1 MTPKSILVL
10 VDGGPLSDSTLE
22 TGLAVASLFGAQVQ
36 ALHVQADPAT
46 LVPTVGEGMSGA
58 MVEQVMDAMSK
69 AVDQRSERA
78 KAAYEK
84 IAARG
89 GAKIAW
95 RLESGPEPVVLA
107 AAGRLSDLIV
117 LGRPDK
123 SMDGQTA
130 ASLDAALF
138 DTGRAVMVAPPAAV
152 APTLCRRV
160 ALAWN
165 GSAEASRVVHLHP
178 CLAFAD
184 DRNGRLRRGPGAEG
198 RSLAGFFS
206 DRRGAGD
213 LAARRLGS
221 PEGLPAAGLSLVE
234 CPLAGGAVERKGRYF
249 DVEVFAA
256 HRHHAVGSS
265 HETGRRRQRH
275 AAGVF
280 VRLAGFERWRFAD
293 HAGAAH
299 LLQLAVSVR
308 DLPMAGF

>member
-22 TGLAVASLFGAQVQ
+22 TGLAVAGLFGAQVQ

-46 LVPTVGEGMSGA
+46 LVPIVGEGMSGA

-78 KAAYEK
+78 KAAYDK

-89 GAKIAW
+89 GAKIVW

-138 DTGRAVMVAPPAAV
+138 DTGRAVLVAPPAAG
-152 APTLCRRV
+152 LSFCRRV

-165 GSAEASRVVHLHP
+165 GSAEASRVVGMALPYLAKAEAVTILCAPGTDKRAPAEALAGYLALHEIKADVESFELHHHQSVGHALLEHAQKASADL
-178 CLAFAD
+178 LAMGAY
-184 DRNGRLRRGPGAEG
+184 GHSRLREMI
-198 RSLAGFFS
+198 L
-206 DRRGAGD
+206 
-213 LAARRLGS
+213 
-221 PEGLPAAGLSLVE
+221 
-234 CPLAGGAVERKGRYF
+234 GGATR
-249 DVEVFAA
+249 DVLAQATIPVLMA
-256 HRHHAVGSS
+256 H
-265 HETGRRRQRH
+265 
-275 AAGVF
+275 
-280 VRLAGFERWRFAD
+280 
-293 HAGAAH
+293 
-299 LLQLAVSVR
+299 
-308 DLPMAGF
+308 

>member
-10 VDGGPLSDSTLE
+10 VDGGPLSESTLE
-22 TGLAVASLFGAQVQ
+22 TGLAVAGLFGAQVQ

-46 LVPTVGEGMSGA
+46 LVPIVGEGMSGA

-78 KAAYEK
+78 KVAYEK

-138 DTGRAVMVAPPAAV
+138 DTGRAVLVAPPAAT
-152 APTLCRRV
+152 APSLCRRV

-165 GSAEASRVVHLHP
+165 GSAEASRVVGMALP
-178 CLAFAD
+178 YLAKAEAVTILCAPGTD
-184 DRNGRLRRGPGAEG
+184 KRAPRRGPGRLSRPPRHQGECRKLRAA
-198 RSLAGFFS
+198 SPS
-206 DRRGAGD
+206 VRRPCAPGAC
-213 LAARRLGS
+213 
-221 PEGLPAAGLSLVE
+221 PEGQCRSA
-234 CPLAGGAVERKGRYF
+234 RHGR
-249 DVEVFAA
+249 
-256 HRHHAVGSS
+256 
-265 HETGRRRQRH
+265 
-275 AAGVF
+275 
-280 VRLAGFERWRFAD
+280 LW
-293 HAGAAH
+293 
-299 LLQLAVSVR
+299 
-308 DLPMAGF
+308 P